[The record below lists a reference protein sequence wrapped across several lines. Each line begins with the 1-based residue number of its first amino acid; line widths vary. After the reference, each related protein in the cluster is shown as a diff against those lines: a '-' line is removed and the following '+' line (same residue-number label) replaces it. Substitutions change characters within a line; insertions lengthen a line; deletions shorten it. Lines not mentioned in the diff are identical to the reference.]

1 MVNKVEFIISADDQA
16 SGVIEKLQSGIKGIG
31 ENGKYSKTELAAAGT
46 AIIGTL
52 TAIGVS
58 AVNTFA
64 DFEKQMSSA
73 KAVLWLFGD
82 DEKTKQTFQ
91 ELTTLAMDLWAT
103 TKFTSEEAAEGI
115 TILWQAGFD
124 AAQIMQALPAALDL
138 AAAQNISVAQS
149 ADIASSVL
157 RQYWKDVS
165 ETGSVMD
172 VLSSA
177 SIKSNAT
184 ILDLSE
190 SFNYFWPTAKVLG
203 ISLEESAAAIGILA
217 NNGLK
222 GSMATRALGT
232 ALTRLADPTEKMAW
246 GLKAAGVQAFDA
258 TGKFVGLNGM
268 LAQLRKGTADMSQ
281 EQKAATISAIFGA
294 DAYAEINILLD
305 SGADAL
311 ANFTAE
317 LEKSE
322 GTTQSM
328 AKVLMDNVKGSL
340 ELFSGSID
348 ALKIK
353 LGAALA
359 PAVVIVTDAL
369 TTLANW
375 IGVAFDWFNKLP
387 APVKNI
393 TMILLGVAVAGV
405 AIVSAIAV
413 LSVALSGVGAA
424 FVAIGSA
431 ALPVIGWLAAIGVA
445 AYALYEAFSN
455 NFLGIRD
462 LTIAAWWA
470 IQAVFEKF
478 VPIFQGIWD
487 MLAGYFQMTFWSI
500 IGIFK
505 AFFQLLSGDT
515 EWAWKT
521 ISEVMVNAWEGMI
534 RFLSGL
540 GAVIGW
546 IFSLLWEG
554 IKLGAELAWNALLS
568 VLTLAVQWITIMFVT
583 WVETVTTVFRW
594 LWQILTGDW
603 KGGLNTLSTLW
614 SGAWEKIKSIGIA
627 ILTSVGT
634 FIVDKILDLINWFT
648 NDGQKTFTQAFHDMI
663 SWIGN
668 IAKTILNGV
677 IGTFESFINSA
688 IDWINKLIKASN
700 SVNPLFKIPT
710 VSPISLPRFAHGWM
724 VWMLDGG
731 VVTGAGGLDKVPAML
746 SAGEV
751 VLNAAQQQNVARGL
765 EGNGWMTVEI
775 HVAWNNFYW
784 DDANFAQKIG
794 KSIMEEFKLH
804 TSVQSFS

>member
-424 FVAIGSA
+424 FVAIWSA
-431 ALPVIGWLAAIGVA
+431 ALPFIGIAAAIGVA
-445 AYALYEAFSN
+445 VYALYEAYQH
-455 NFLGIRD
+455 NFLWIKTVVD
-462 LTIAAWWA
+462 IVWWA
-470 IQAVFEKF
+470 IKTAFAAIIAAGVYLYENWDLIKQKAVEIWWSMIQWLVDAWTWAVTKVSEIWWAVTGFFEGVWNWIVAIFKFAIALVVGIVIATFNAMWIDIVAVFNTVKEYIN
-478 VPIFQGIWD
+478 IFWEGLKLAFNLALIGIKIIWEQTWWAVKKVAIEIWD
-487 MLAGYFQMTFWSI
+487 SISSKISSVWNVIKEMVSTWMEFIANVFHTLADPIMQAWS
-500 IGIFK
+500 
-505 AFFQLLSGDT
+505 S
-515 EWAWKT
+515 
-521 ISEVMVNAWEGMI
+521 
-534 RFLSGL
+534 
-540 GAVIGW
+540 
-546 IFSLLWEG
+546 LWEG
-554 IKLGAELAWNALLS
+554 LSTAVVSVWETVKTTIRESMNWIIDKINAVIEMANRVAAMWS
-568 VLTLAVQWITIMFVT
+568 KAVGINIITI
-583 WVETVTTVFRW
+583 
-594 LWQILTGDW
+594 
-603 KGGLNTLSTLW
+603 
-614 SGAWEKIKSIGIA
+614 
-627 ILTSVGT
+627 
-634 FIVDKILDLINWFT
+634 
-648 NDGQKTFTQAFHDMI
+648 
-663 SWIGN
+663 
-668 IAKTILNGV
+668 
-677 IGTFESFINSA
+677 
-688 IDWINKLIKASN
+688 
-700 SVNPLFKIPT
+700 PT
-710 VSPISLPRFAHGWM
+710 LPRFAHGWM